1 MKKGFDS
8 KLYLKYQTAKIR
20 EIIRSS
26 TKKLYI
32 EFGGKIVHDKHAAR
46 VLPGYD
52 ENVKLS
58 LIKKICRDGE
68 VIFVVS
74 AKDIIGK
81 RIRGDF
87 KITYDQEALRVIAE
101 LRKNGLKIK
110 NVALTML
117 PRKKILPKCIK
128 KFDRQ
133 LKKIG
138 ITPYHFYEIKDY
150 NYLPVISDF
159 DINPYIKTRKKIV
172 VILSPGG
179 GSGKFDVC
187 LSQLYH
193 EMKNGV
199 MPSYLKFE
207 TFPVHDLPLD
217 HPINLAYMV
226 ATADLYNETFP
237 VHDLPLDHPINLAY
251 MAASADFYDLV
262 MHDPRHH
269 KVATSY
275 KRDVEN
281 YELLRKIAYFFPK
294 EGKHLIDLS
303 SATSMGVNMLSRGII
318 DDELVQKEAAAEIA
332 RRLIRYKF
340 EVKSGKE
347 DKEILKR
354 VRNILARL

>member
-1 MKKGFDS
+1 MKKGFNS
-8 KLYLKYQTAKIR
+8 ELYLKNQTAKIR
-20 EIIRSS
+20 EIIRLS

-32 EFGGKIVHDKHAAR
+32 EFGGKIIHDKHAAR

-52 ENVKLS
+52 ENVKLN
-58 LIKKICRDGE
+58 LIKRICRDGE

-74 AKDIIGK
+74 SKDIVGK

-87 KITYDQEALRVIAE
+87 QITYDQEALRVIAE

-110 NVALTML
+110 NAAITML
-117 PRKKILPKCIK
+117 SRKKILPKCIK
-128 KFDRQ
+128 KFDLQ

-138 ITPYHFYEIKDY
+138 IIPYHFFEIK
-150 NYLPVISDF
+150 NYTHLPTISDL
-159 DINPYIKTRKKIV
+159 DLNPYIKTRKKIV
-172 VILSPGG
+172 IILSPGG
-179 GSGKFDVC
+179 GSGKFGVC
-187 LSQLYH
+187 LNQLYH

-199 MPSYLKFE
+199 IPSYLKFE

-217 HPINLAYMV
+217 HPV
-226 ATADLYNETFP
+226 
-237 VHDLPLDHPINLAY
+237 NLAY

-262 MHDPRHH
+262 MRDPRHH
-269 KVATSY
+269 KLATSY
-275 KRDVEN
+275 KRDIEN
-281 YELLRKIAYFFPK
+281 YELLRKVSSFFPK
-294 EGKHLIDLS
+294 EGKHLSNLS

-340 EVKSGKE
+340 EVKAGKE
-347 DKEILKR
+347 DKEILRR